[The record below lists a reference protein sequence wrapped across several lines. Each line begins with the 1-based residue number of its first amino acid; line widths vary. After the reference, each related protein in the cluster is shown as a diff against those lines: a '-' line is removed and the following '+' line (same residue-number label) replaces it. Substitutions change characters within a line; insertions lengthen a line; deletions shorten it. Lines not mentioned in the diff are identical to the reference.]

1 MRLCAFLQGADKSLT
16 RPGRKQTNVS
26 IRMAWISFDALPCRK
41 KLDDSSQTRCCW
53 NRARPWH
60 ASELVSFLVGLRT
73 YQHPGMGQS
82 FFLSFFSDNFTGPE
96 WKVLICTYGL
106 WSSGN
111 DPLSLGWCL
120 STLLRNVIPSSVWST
135 PEDEFC
141 TGRRNNLTLTLR
153 SAEMWHRVVFCKI
166 TRHRTA
172 T

>member
-26 IRMAWISFDALPCRK
+26 IRMTWISFDALPCRK

-82 FFLSFFSDNFTGPE
+82 FFLSS
-96 WKVLICTYGL
+96 
-106 WSSGN
+106 
-111 DPLSLGWCL
+111 
-120 STLLRNVIPSSVWST
+120 VI
-135 PEDEFC
+135 
-141 TGRRNNLTLTLR
+141 TLR
-153 SAEMWHRVVFCKI
+153 DQSGRYSYVRMGSGLLEMTLCLWVGAC
-166 TRHRTA
+166 RHFWGTWYLHLYGQPLKTSFVPA
-172 T
+172 DETT